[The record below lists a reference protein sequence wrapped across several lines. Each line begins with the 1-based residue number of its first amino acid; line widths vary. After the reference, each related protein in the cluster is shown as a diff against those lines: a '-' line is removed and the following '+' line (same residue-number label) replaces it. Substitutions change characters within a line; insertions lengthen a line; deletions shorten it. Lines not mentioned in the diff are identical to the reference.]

1 VNIIE
6 VEELSRLFDRAKAV
20 DRVSFGVE
28 AGQIFGFVGPNGA
41 GKSTTINMLCT
52 LLKPSAGRAWI
63 DGQDIVASRDGIRQS
78 IGLVF
83 QDPTLD
89 ERLTARQNLQFTAR
103 LYDLD
108 GQLVETRS
116 KELLEMVALSEQ
128 IDRPVKTFSGG
139 MKRRLEIVLGLL
151 HHPKVLFLDEPTI
164 GLDPQTRRQIWE
176 YVVHMREAEGLTVF
190 LTTHYMDE
198 TEICD
203 RIAIIDYG
211 RIVACDS
218 PDRLKASIGGDVV
231 TLQTGDDAAA
241 AALLQAH
248 GLDIERNGDG
258 VRVRVE
264 HGDRFIPEAVRLLDA
279 NGRTAVRGVDL
290 KRPTLDDVFLMLT
303 GRAIRDEEAGADE
316 QIRAR
321 RMRHNRRQGQ

>member
-1 VNIIE
+1 MIE
-6 VEELSRLFDRAKAV
+6 VEKLSRLFGGVTAV
-20 DRVSFGVE
+20 DGISFEVE
-28 AGQIFGFVGPNGA
+28 SGEIFGFVGPNGA

-52 LLKPSAGRAWI
+52 LLKPSGGRARI
-63 DGQDIVASRDGIRQS
+63 DGQDIVVRRDGIRQS

-103 LYDLD
+103 LYDLP
-108 GQLVETRS
+108 GKVVEARS

-164 GLDPQTRRQIWE
+164 GLDPQTRRQIWD
-176 YVVHMREAEGLTVF
+176 YVVHMRAAEGLTVF

-203 RIAIIDYG
+203 LIAIIDYG
-211 RIVACDS
+211 RIVACDT

-231 TLQTGDDAAA
+231 TLRTGDDAVAA
-241 AALLQAH
+241 AVLQGR
-248 GLDIERNGDG
+248 GLDVERNGDG

-264 HGDRFIPEAVRLLDA
+264 RGDEFIPQAVRLLDA
-279 NGRTAVRGVDL
+279 DGRTAVRGVSL
-290 KRPTLDDVFLMLT
+290 KRPTLDDVFLQLT
-303 GRAIRDEEAGADE
+303 GRAIRDEGAGADE
-316 QIRAR
+316 QMRSR
-321 RMRHNRRQGQ
+321 RMQHRRRQA